1 MKRGAIIGALLLIIF
16 IGAIAIVYNHRDE
29 VKAGVD
35 VTALTTRMRGQWW
48 APFAFVAIYSLAAVI
63 IFPTQPL
70 SIAAVLIW
78 GWRVGGAI
86 ELVAATIAAACPYF
100 IARGTGRHWIE
111 PRLKHHARI
120 AALLDREGFMLV
132 LILRVT
138 SMVPYPVL
146 NYLAGCSTV
155 RLLPYL
161 GATIVGMVPSVFI
174 FAYFVEAV
182 AAGLMRPREVAFR
195 VIGAGLLFAIFA
207 IGTRVAVGAVR
218 RRLDQRNSTS

>member
-1 MKRGAIIGALLLIIF
+1 MKRRALIAALLLVIF
-16 IGAIAIVYNHRDE
+16 IGAIAIVYLHRDE

-35 VTALTTRMRGQWW
+35 VTALATMMRGQWW
-48 APFAFVAIYSLAAVI
+48 APLAFVAIYSIAAVI

-70 SIAAVLIW
+70 SVAAVLIW

-86 ELVAATIAAACPYF
+86 ELLGATIAAAFPYL
-100 IARGTGRHWIE
+100 IARGTGRRWIE
-111 PRLKHHARI
+111 RRLEQHARI
-120 AALLDREGFMLV
+120 AALLDREGFLLV
-132 LILRVT
+132 LLLRVT

-161 GATIVGMVPSVFI
+161 GATLLGMVPSVFI

-182 AAGLMRPREVAFR
+182 AAGIMRPREVAFR
-195 VIGAGLLFAIFA
+195 VIGAGLLLAVFAVL
-207 IGTRVAVGAVR
+207 TRFAVGALR